1 MESQVKSGEKRLI
14 YISSARG
21 RNSFNSYLSMSND
34 ESLLVFPC
42 EFPIKIMGKNHHGFH
57 QAVID
62 MLKKH
67 LDDFQDTT
75 LKVVE
80 SKQKNYCSITV
91 VVNATSQEH
100 LDGIY
105 IELSASEWVI
115 MAL

>member
-1 MESQVKSGEKRLI
+1 MSGK
-14 YISSARG
+14 
-21 RNSFNSYLSMSND
+21 
-34 ESLLVFPC
+34 ESLLEFPC

-57 QAVID
+57 QAVIGI
-62 MLKKH
+62 LKKH
-67 LDDFQDTT
+67 LSDFEETK
-75 LKVVE
+75 LSEVE

-100 LDGIY
+100 LDNIY

>member
-1 MESQVKSGEKRLI
+1 MEDQVKFGEKRLI
-14 YISSARG
+14 YISNARG
-21 RNSFNSYLSMSND
+21 RNSLHSYSSMSND

-62 MLKKH
+62 ILKKH
-67 LDDFQDTT
+67 LDDFEDTT

>member
-1 MESQVKSGEKRLI
+1 MTER
-14 YISSARG
+14 
-21 RNSFNSYLSMSND
+21 
-34 ESLLVFPC
+34 ESLLEFPC

-57 QAVID
+57 QAVIEI
-62 MLKKH
+62 LKKH
-67 LDDFQDTT
+67 LSDFEET
-75 LKVVE
+75 KISEVE

-100 LDGIY
+100 LDNIY

>member
-1 MESQVKSGEKRLI
+1 
-14 YISSARG
+14 
-21 RNSFNSYLSMSND
+21 MSE

-57 QAVID
+57 QAVIEI
-62 MLKKH
+62 LRKH
-67 LDDFQDTT
+67 LSDFEKTEIKETQ
-75 LKVVE
+75 

-105 IELSASEWVI
+105 YELTASEWVI

>member
-1 MESQVKSGEKRLI
+1 
-14 YISSARG
+14 
-21 RNSFNSYLSMSND
+21 MSDD
-34 ESLLVFPC
+34 EPLLVFPC

-57 QAVID
+57 QAVIEI
-62 MLKKH
+62 LKKH
-67 LDDFQDTT
+67 LEDFEDTT
-75 LKVVE
+75 LTEVE
-80 SKQKNYCSITV
+80 SKKKNYCSITV